1 MENLFPIVKPTFPN
15 YPIES
20 QEKRGGTRYQAKT
33 RSQKSGTSARKSN
46 DFENWIKPKRKLRN
60 RASSRGKRA
69 ECGRTGLRTNIHSLW
84 TKSSIGNVRSVLLPS
99 RRPSGWQDRIRFAFE
114 ACPPH
119 ERDSNSPI
127 GRAFEHR
134 NASLEDDEDHR
145 TSFRDWNTA
154 VIRNRWRL
162 NGELLVCLGLRWHYG
177 YTLSVTSIRTAIRYT
192 YWKSRTDFT
201 LFGIWYLFRLETEGS
216 LSLIVFFVSSL
227 I

>member
-15 YPIES
+15 YPTES
-20 QEKRGGTRYQAKT
+20 QEKREGTRFQAET

-60 RASSRGKRA
+60 RASSRGKQG

-99 RRPSGWQDRIRFAFE
+99 RRSFGWQNRIRFAFE

-127 GRAFEHR
+127 GRAFERR
-134 NASLEDDEDHR
+134 NASLEDEEDHR
-145 TSFRDWNTA
+145 TSFRDRNVA
-154 VIRNRWRL
+154 VIRNRWPL
-162 NGELLVCLGLRWHYG
+162 NSELLVCLGLCWHYG
-177 YTLSVTSIRTAIRYT
+177 YLLPVTSIGTAIRDT
-192 YWKSRTDFT
+192 YWKSRTYFT
-201 LFGIWYLFRLETEGS
+201 LFSIWYLFHMETEES
-216 LSLIVFFVSSL
+216 LSLVVFFVSSL